1 MTCFAVIK
9 RCFKTLKIQ
18 HAIKLLVLNFYS
30 NYNRLAW
37 QKNLNTLEN
46 KIKLYGSM
54 MLNFIYGRKQA
65 NFRQNYI
72 AFFLNFKKYWLNMQK
87 YVNRNIKNS
96 YKYGNFFLGG
106 GHNADILMHKI
117 SFLSTKF
124 FNKYNT

>member
-1 MTCFAVIK
+1 MASNTHLFYLEINKIKITFKKSLSPSLYHGFFAVIK

-65 NFRQNYI
+65 NFRQKLHC
-72 AFFLNFKKYWLNMQK
+72 FFLEF
-87 YVNRNIKNS
+87 
-96 YKYGNFFLGG
+96 
-106 GHNADILMHKI
+106 
-117 SFLSTKF
+117 
-124 FNKYNT
+124 